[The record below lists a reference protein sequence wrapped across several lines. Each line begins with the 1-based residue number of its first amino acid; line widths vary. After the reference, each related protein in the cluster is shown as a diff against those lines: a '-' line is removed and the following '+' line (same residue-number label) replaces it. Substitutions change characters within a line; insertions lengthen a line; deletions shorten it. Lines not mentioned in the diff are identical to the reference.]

1 MRFLLVV
8 FACLMALLPAL
19 ATAQDAPIARIE
31 QLAIETRMGTEVFV
45 TEIADTSELRSRGLM
60 FRHRLPLGHAMLFD
74 FKETRP
80 VVMWMKNTH
89 ISLDMIF
96 IRSDGTVA
104 GVAENTVPM
113 SEALIE
119 SKEPVAFVLEVAAG
133 TAKRIGL
140 RPGDR
145 VVHSLMQQ
153 GGG

>member
-1 MRFLLVV
+1 
-8 FACLMALLPAL
+8 
-19 ATAQDAPIARIE
+19 
-31 QLAIETRMGTEVFV
+31 
-45 TEIADTSELRSRGLM
+45 
-60 FRHRLPLGHAMLFD
+60 
-74 FKETRP
+74 
-80 VVMWMKNTH
+80 
-89 ISLDMIF
+89 
-96 IRSDGTVA
+96 
-104 GVAENTVPM
+104 M